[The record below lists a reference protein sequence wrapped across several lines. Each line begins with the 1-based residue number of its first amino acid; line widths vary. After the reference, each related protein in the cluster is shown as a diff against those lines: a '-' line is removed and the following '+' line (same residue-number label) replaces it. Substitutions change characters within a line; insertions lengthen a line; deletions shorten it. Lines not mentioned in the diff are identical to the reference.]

1 MYKEGTFVAIFA
13 KDIIG
18 RDVVGRQDERLGEL
32 KDVAFD
38 TATGSVMSV
47 RVRIEADI
55 DPSKLPWSMVD
66 GLIEIPVEDIS
77 RIATKIHLKR

>member
-1 MYKEGTFVAIFA
+1 MAIFA

-32 KDVAFD
+32 KDVVFD
-38 TATGSVMSV
+38 KATGSVMSI
-47 RVRIEADI
+47 RVRIEDDI
-55 DPSKLPWSMVD
+55 DPSKLPWSMND
-66 GLIEIPVEDIS
+66 GLMEIPIEDIS

>member
-1 MYKEGTFVAIFA
+1 MAIFA

-32 KDVAFD
+32 KDVVFD
-38 TATGSVMSV
+38 KATGSVMSI
-47 RVRIEADI
+47 RVRIESDI
-55 DPSKLPWSMVD
+55 DPSKLPWSMDD
-66 GLIEIPVEDIS
+66 GLMKIPIEDIS

>member
-1 MYKEGTFVAIFA
+1 MAIFA

-32 KDVAFD
+32 KDVVFD
-38 TATGSVMSV
+38 KATGSVMSI
-47 RVRIEADI
+47 RVRIESDI
-55 DPSKLPWSMVD
+55 DPSKLPWSMDD
-66 GLIEIPVEDIS
+66 GLMEIPIDDIS

>member
-1 MYKEGTFVAIFA
+1 MAIFA

-32 KDVAFD
+32 KDVVFD
-38 TATGSVMSV
+38 KATGSVMSI
-47 RVRIEADI
+47 RVRIEVDI
-55 DPSKLPWSMVD
+55 DPSKLPWSMDD
-66 GLIEIPVEDIS
+66 GLMEIPIEDIS

>member
-1 MYKEGTFVAIFA
+1 MAIFA

-32 KDVAFD
+32 KDVVFD
-38 TATGSVMSV
+38 KATGSVMSIW
-47 RVRIEADI
+47 VRIEDDI
-55 DPSKLPWSMVD
+55 DPSKLPWSMND
-66 GLIEIPVEDIS
+66 GLMEIPIEDIS

>member
-1 MYKEGTFVAIFA
+1 MAIFA

-32 KDVAFD
+32 KDVVFD
-38 TATGSVMSV
+38 KATGSVMSI
-47 RVRIEADI
+47 RVRIEDDI
-55 DPSKLPWSMVD
+55 DPSKLPWSMDD
-66 GLIEIPVEDIS
+66 GLMEIPIEDIS

>member
-1 MYKEGTFVAIFA
+1 MAIFA

-32 KDVAFD
+32 KDVVLD
-38 TATGSVMSV
+38 KATGSVMSI
-47 RVRIEADI
+47 RVRIEDDI
-55 DPSKLPWSMVD
+55 DPSKLPWSMDD
-66 GLIEIPVEDIS
+66 GLMEIPIEDIS